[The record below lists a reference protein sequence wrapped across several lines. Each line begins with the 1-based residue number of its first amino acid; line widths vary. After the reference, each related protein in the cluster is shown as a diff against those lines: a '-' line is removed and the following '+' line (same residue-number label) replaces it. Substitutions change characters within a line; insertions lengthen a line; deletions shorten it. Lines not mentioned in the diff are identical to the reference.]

1 MTLQKTAQSITPT
14 YRRFTQLTQKLCL
27 QRLVITVISSDI
39 LLTTL
44 SAPPSLQTKLA
55 DLPESMSELWL
66 VSLMLSGWCPGREP
80 RRTIPGR
87 GEGCPTS
94 RGGGGRRQKKK
105 RACWPQQLFPH
116 LSFPWLS
123 EATTTP
129 PPWYRLYWGYRLIL
143 AILNSLLNLSLCPSS
158 PIIPNDKMILAQH
171 PEKEA

>member
-94 RGGGGRRQKKK
+94 RGGWGEETKKK
-105 RACWPQQLFPH
+105 KSMLTTAAFPTPLLPLTLRSNHHPPTMVQTVLRIPANTCHPQLFAEFISLPFLPH
-116 LSFPWLS
+116 Y
-123 EATTTP
+123 T
-129 PPWYRLYWGYRLIL
+129 
-143 AILNSLLNLSLCPSS
+143 
-158 PIIPNDKMILAQH
+158 Q
-171 PEKEA
+171 

>member
-105 RACWPQQLFPH
+105 EHADH
-116 LSFPWLS
+116 SSFSHTSPS
-123 EATTTP
+123 PDSQKQP
-129 PPWYRLYWGYRLIL
+129 PPPHHGTD
-143 AILNSLLNLSLCPSS
+143 CTE
-158 PIIPNDKMILAQH
+158 DTG
-171 PEKEA
+171 